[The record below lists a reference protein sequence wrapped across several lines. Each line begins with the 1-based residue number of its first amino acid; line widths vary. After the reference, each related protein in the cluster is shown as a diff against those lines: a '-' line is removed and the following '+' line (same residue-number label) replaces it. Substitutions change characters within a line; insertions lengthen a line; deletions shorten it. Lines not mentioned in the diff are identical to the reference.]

1 MSLVYDIAYVEFYVN
16 DLEKVDKLFRECL
29 GFEIIN
35 KQSNQVSF
43 LYNSIKLIFKTPK
56 TSSDMIYDFLNHHG
70 SAAAKISFFTKDI
83 LKCVNN
89 SLEFGKKIIDSP
101 KKNKNL
107 KATIE
112 FSNGLFFEFL
122 DGREYDNPL
131 FFLEKSCNEKKSRF
145 EGIDHIA
152 LCVNK
157 NEFSSSILYFQKAL
171 NLIQTRDEEGIYSIE
186 SGMSTT
192 VVSSKNGKIKFPI
205 VAPLSNKSPLTSFLK
220 EFNGS
225 GMHHIAFSTN
235 NIISTLEN
243 IDREFLKFLH
253 PPLSYYQDLSD
264 KEFKSPKELEILK
277 HHGILYDEKNK
288 GYLLQIF
295 SKPIFERST
304 IFLEFIERKNNSGFG
319 NRNIKSLYESLEQLK

>member
-1 MSLVYDIAYVEFYVN
+1 MSLIYDIAYVEFYVK
-16 DLEKVDKLFRECL
+16 DLEKADKLFRECL
-29 GFEIIN
+29 GFETIN

-43 LYNSIKLIFKTPK
+43 YHNSIKFIFKTPK
-56 TSSDMIYDFLNHHG
+56 SSSDKVGDFLKHHG
-70 SAAAKISFFTKDI
+70 SSAAKISFFTTDV
-83 LKCVNN
+83 LMCVNN
-89 SLEFGKKIIDSP
+89 SLGFGKKIIDSP
-101 KKNKNL
+101 KENKNL

-122 DGREYDNPL
+122 DGRKYDTPL
-131 FFLEKSCNEKKSRF
+131 FLEKSHNNKNSLFK
-145 EGIDHIA
+145 GIDHIA

-157 NEFSSSILYFQKAL
+157 NEFNSSILYFQKAL
-171 NLIQTRDEEGIYSIE
+171 NLIQTRNEEDISSIE
-186 SGMSTT
+186 SGMKTI
-192 VVSSKNGKIKFPI
+192 VLSSKNGAIKFPI
-205 VAPLSNKSPLTSFLK
+205 VSPLSSKSPLTSFLK

-225 GMHHIAFSTN
+225 GIHHIAFSTN

-243 IDREFLKFLH
+243 INGNIIKFLQ
-253 PPLSYYQDLSD
+253 PPLSYYLDLYK
-264 KEFKSPKELEILK
+264 KEFRLPEELEILK
-277 HHGILYDEKNK
+277 HYGVLYDGENK